1 MNATMDYIPATMD
14 SIAATMDS
22 IAANITSNTTLP
34 PLPPLPPVFKPPKFD
49 GKYNFTDRD

>member
-1 MNATMDYIPATMD
+1 MDYIPATMD